1 MTFFEFLSDR
11 LSRLLLTALFMV
23 IVVFFLHVT
32 GTQTGVLIILIIAC
46 TLIFATMQVTD
57 YFNHCSRLKELDAI
71 MNQLDQKY
79 LFIECVPKPRGNYE
93 RKIFELLRRSSK
105 SMIETVSNAQT
116 AQREYREYIESWVHE
131 VKTPITAAQLI
142 CQNTDQKTRHKL
154 AQELAQI
161 DNHVERALFYAR
173 VESLEKDFIIHQ
185 TNLAEIVAQAIERHR
200 TLLIQHGVRIETDGL
215 DCIVYADNKWV
226 CFMLGQLLQNALRYR
241 SESPVITLTAKQLGN
256 QVQLTV
262 QDNGIG
268 IPPHE
273 LPRVFERGF
282 TGSNGRSRGGSTGMG
297 LYLCRR
303 LATSLE
309 IDIQIKSE
317 EHYGTSVQLTFP
329 AKGNLSKV

>member
-32 GTQTGVLIILIIAC
+32 GTQSGVLIILIIAC
-46 TLIFATMQVTD
+46 SLIFATIQVTD
-57 YFNHCSRLKELDAI
+57 YFNRCSRLKELDAI
-71 MNQLDQKY
+71 MNQLDEKY

-93 RKIFELLRRSSK
+93 RKIFELLHRSSK

-142 CQNTDQKTRHKL
+142 CQNADKKTRHKL
-154 AQELAQI
+154 TQELAQI

-268 IPPHE
+268 IPLHE